1 MEPTDNQQIF
11 EMLAASLRANSGDI
25 HSWLPV
31 LSRKLAAAFP
41 SRSQIFRG
49 GFLGGGPVI
58 GVMIDLDTW
67 QFSIREEHGRMNAER
82 SQIVRGVALKTERLS
97 IDMWIE
103 KLSLR
108 LSEMAAENER
118 EANAIRA
125 LLE

>member
-1 MEPTDNQQIF
+1 MEPTDNQHIF

-31 LSRKLAAAFP
+31 LSHKLAEAFP
-41 SRSQIFRG
+41 ARSQIFHG
-49 GFLGGGPVI
+49 GFFGGGPI
-58 GVMIDLDTW
+58 TGVLIDLDTW
-67 QFSIREEHGRMNAER
+67 QFSVREEHGRIAAER

-108 LSEMAAENER
+108 LAELAAENER